1 MKSWML
7 AASLLVALSLP
18 AAAAPADEPVN
29 IGQMV
34 EFLGSKMAERCAGTP
49 ASDILNHALSCTC
62 GPQALD
68 VAWPA
73 AGRAGSS
80 TRDAILS
87 RMGGAMNVCI
97 ARSVKQLIADPCAH
111 GIDPF
116 ADDAAPSPPA
126 LAAERCKCANAELD
140 KAAAGDPAKEAEA
153 ASARFAAGQP
163 TSPAPNGVLARV
175 QAACVK

>member
-1 MKSWML
+1 
-7 AASLLVALSLP
+7 
-18 AAAAPADEPVN
+18 
-29 IGQMV
+29 MV
-34 EFLGSKMAERCAGTP
+34 DFLGTKMTERCAGTP

-68 VAWPA
+68 IAWPA
-73 AGRAGSS
+73 AGRAGTS

-140 KAAAGDPAKEAEA
+140 KSAAGDPAKEADA

-163 TSPAPNGVLARV
+163 TSPAPTGVLARV
-175 QAACVK
+175 QSACVK